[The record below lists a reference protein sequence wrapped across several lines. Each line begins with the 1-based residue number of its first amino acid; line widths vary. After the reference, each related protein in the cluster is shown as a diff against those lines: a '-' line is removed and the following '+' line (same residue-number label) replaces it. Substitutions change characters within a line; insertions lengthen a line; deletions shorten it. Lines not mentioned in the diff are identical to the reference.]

1 MSPGAVRAKALS
13 DAATAL
19 EQRSAEITSL
29 VVREV
34 GKPVS
39 EARGEVA
46 RGVAIL
52 RYYAQAALLPDGETI
67 PAAAAD
73 QLLMARHVPVG
84 VAALL
89 TPWNFPVAIPLW
101 KAAPSLAYGNATM
114 LKPSS
119 AAAATA
125 LALAEILGGC
135 LPPDVFQVV
144 LGGAAA
150 AGPLIDHPDVAAVSF
165 TGSSEVGTADQPPR
179 SRPRLPGAG
188 RDGRPEPVDR
198 AGRRRPGPGRD
209 RDRLRAMGY
218 AGQKCTATS
227 RVIVERRGL
236 PAVPRPAGGGDR
248 AHCRYSTRPT
258 TRRWWA
264 RSSTHGSRAAALAA
278 VADSGGRVITG
289 GAALDAPGYY
299 LAPTLVELDQPAGP
313 LATEEV
319 FAPVA
324 ALIRAKSADEAV
336 SIANA
341 VRYGLVAAVFTS
353 DLGGALRLTRQ
364 LEAGMIRVN
373 APTSGVDFQAPFGG
387 AKESSYGP
395 REQGHGRAR
404 LLHRV
409 AHRAHRSLIP
419 ARWPAFPHNRRGSG
433 TSASRRAPD
442 QQRQGA
448 QTLSA
453 PAGPACPAA
462 GLRFVRAATRTAAR
476 AGMAPQMAMPARAP
490 KWLVRAPMSG
500 APIGVPPM
508 KASMYRP
515 MTRPRSSGS
524 TASWTEAFA
533 MDWNARLRNPMAT
546 SSVRKTAMPRR
557 ECRSRLGEPERCR
570 RRSREPGG
578 SGARPRR
585 PAARRTQSR
594 SPERC

>member
-1 MSPGAVRAKALS
+1 MTFTSVNPHDPADILGEWQPAGPAQAQAAVARAVSAAGVWRDVPGAGRARALA
-13 DAATAL
+13 DAASAL

-101 KAAPSLAYGNATM
+101 KAAPSLAYGNATI

-135 LPPDVFQVV
+135 LPADVFQVV

-150 AGPLIDHPDVAAVSF
+150 AGQLIDHPDVAGVSF
-165 TGSSEVGTADQPPR
+165 TGSSEVGRQITRRA
-179 SRPRLPGAG
+179 AG
-188 RDGRPEPVDR
+188 RGCRVQAEMGGQNPSIVLADADLDR
-198 AGRRRPGPGRD
+198 A
-209 RDRLRAMGY
+209 AAAIAYASMGY

-227 RVIVERRGL
+227 RVIVERAVYPEFRDRL
-236 PAVPRPAGGGDR
+236 AAAVSALQVLDPADEKTLVGPVIDHDAR
-248 AHCRYSTRPT
+248 AS
-258 TRRWWA
+258 
-264 RSSTHGSRAAALAA
+264 ALAA
-278 VADSGGRVITG
+278 VAGSGGRVLTG
-289 GAALDAPGYY
+289 GTALDAPGYY
-299 LAPTLVELDQPAGP
+299 LAPTLVELDQPEGP

-324 ALIRAKSADEAV
+324 ALIGAESADQAV

-387 AKESSYGP
+387 SKESSYGP
-395 REQGHGRAR
+395 REQG
-404 LLHRV
+404 L
-409 AHRAHRSLIP
+409 
-419 ARWPAFPHNRRGSG
+419 
-433 TSASRRAPD
+433 
-442 QQRQGA
+442 
-448 QTLSA
+448 
-453 PAGPACPAA
+453 
-462 GLRFVRAATRTAAR
+462 AAR
-476 AGMAPQMAMPARAP
+476 SFYTESRTV
-490 KWLVRAPMSG
+490 L
-500 APIGVPPM
+500 IVP
-508 KASMYRP
+508 
-515 MTRPRSSGS
+515 
-524 TASWTEAFA
+524 
-533 MDWNARLRNPMAT
+533 
-546 SSVRKTAMPRR
+546 
-557 ECRSRLGEPERCR
+557 
-570 RRSREPGG
+570 
-578 SGARPRR
+578 
-585 PAARRTQSR
+585 
-594 SPERC
+594 

>member
-1 MSPGAVRAKALS
+1 MTFTSVNPHDPADVLGEWQPAGPAEAAAAVDRALSAAAGWRATPGPARARALS

-19 EQRSAEITSL
+19 EQRSAEITGL

-84 VAALL
+84 VTALV

-101 KAAPSLAYGNATM
+101 KAAPSLAYGNATI

-125 LALAEILGGC
+125 LALADILGAF
-135 LPPDVFQVV
+135 LPPAVFQVV

-150 AGPLIDHPDVAAVSF
+150 AGPLIDHPGVAAISF
-165 TGSSEVGTADQPPR
+165 TGSSEVGRQIARRATDRGCRVQAEMGGQNPSVVLADAD
-179 SRPRLPGAG
+179 L
-188 RDGRPEPVDR
+188 DR
-198 AGRRRPGPGRD
+198 A
-209 RDRLRAMGY
+209 ATAIAYATMGY

-227 RVIVERRGL
+227 RVIVEDAIYPQFRDRL
-236 PAVPRPAGGGDR
+236 TAAIEALQVLDPGDDK
-248 AHCRYSTRPT
+248 TLVGPVIDD
-258 TRRWWA
+258 
-264 RSSTHGSRAAALAA
+264 GSRASALAA

-299 LAPTLVELDQPAGP
+299 LAPTLVELDRPSGP

-324 ALIRAKSADEAV
+324 ALIRAASADEAV
-336 SIANA
+336 TIANA

-353 DLGGALRLTRQ
+353 DLGRALRLTSQ

-387 AKESSYGP
+387 AKDSSYGP
-395 REQGHGRAR
+395 REQGM
-404 LLHRV
+404 
-409 AHRAHRSLIP
+409 
-419 ARWPAFPHNRRGSG
+419 
-433 TSASRRAPD
+433 
-442 QQRQGA
+442 
-448 QTLSA
+448 
-453 PAGPACPAA
+453 
-462 GLRFVRAATRTAAR
+462 AAR
-476 AGMAPQMAMPARAP
+476 AFYTESRTV
-490 KWLVRAPMSG
+490 L
-500 APIGVPPM
+500 IVP
-508 KASMYRP
+508 
-515 MTRPRSSGS
+515 
-524 TASWTEAFA
+524 
-533 MDWNARLRNPMAT
+533 
-546 SSVRKTAMPRR
+546 
-557 ECRSRLGEPERCR
+557 
-570 RRSREPGG
+570 
-578 SGARPRR
+578 
-585 PAARRTQSR
+585 
-594 SPERC
+594 